1 MSAPHDAMKR
11 IPNNDHAGAKAPL
24 ILTTSPP
31 EKVEK
36 LRCSI
41 CGSRLG
47 SNIAFLDE
55 TGDVPE
61 PRQSWMLCPLCDK
74 AVKAELARS
83 PVVGPLR
90 VRIAVGMVAA
100 ERSPNAIRRIRTG
113 LRDDVWLQVLFW
125 GFGIVMLIHI
135 FVIAW
140 IASMIQLH

>member
-1 MSAPHDAMKR
+1 MSP
-11 IPNNDHAGAKAPL
+11 P
-24 ILTTSPP
+24 ILTSSQP

-36 LRCSI
+36 LRCSV
-41 CGSRLG
+41 CERRLG

-61 PRQSWMLCPLCDK
+61 PRQSWLLCSICDR
-74 AVKAELARS
+74 AVKTELARS
-83 PVVGPLR
+83 PVLGPLR

-100 ERSPNAIRRIRTG
+100 ERSPSAIRRIRTG
-113 LRDDVWLQVLFW
+113 LKDDTWLQVLFW

-140 IASMIQLH
+140 IASLIQLH